1 MHGHPVEAGHV
12 QLGALRLGTVP
23 PVLVRHGLL
32 LLGDVLAGGDLRLEG
47 VLLVEV
53 HALAAPLEPRGQVA
67 AQLKKAG
74 YSVML

>member
-12 QLGALRLGTVP
+12 QLGALRLGTVGAV
-23 PVLVRHGLL
+23 PVRCSLL

-53 HALAAPLEPRGQVA
+53 HPLAATLEPRRQVA
-67 AQLKKAG
+67 A
-74 YSVML
+74 